1 MIIWTLQGTFS
12 LEISKA
18 LKHFSFMN
26 EAKLEEIETRL
37 SQDIHDYI
45 DVRKL
50 YENELRSSHVYRER
64 IAELEAKVQ
73 ALEDE
78 IEPLKDQIAQAEQR
92 TAPIQVEEEQGT
104 SLPTRDVVEVLV

>member
-1 MIIWTLQGTFS
+1 MDVQSTEQGNMIIWTLQGTTGK
-12 LEISKA
+12 EISKA

-26 EAKLEEIETRL
+26 EAKVDEMEDQL
-37 SQDIHDYI
+37 SQAIHDYI

-50 YENELRSSHVYRER
+50 YENELRSSHVYREM

-78 IEPLKDQIAQAEQR
+78 IASLKDQIAQAE
-92 TAPIQVEEEQGT
+92 
-104 SLPTRDVVEVLV
+104 